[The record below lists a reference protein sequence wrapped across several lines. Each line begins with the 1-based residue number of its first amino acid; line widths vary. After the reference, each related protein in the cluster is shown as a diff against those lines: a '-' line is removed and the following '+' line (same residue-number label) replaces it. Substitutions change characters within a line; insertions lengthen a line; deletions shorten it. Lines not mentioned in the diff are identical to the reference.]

1 MVGVTIKKCVLI
13 MKNDVFSPSMVIWID
28 LGDTS
33 KTILH
38 LRMVIG
44 DD

>member
-1 MVGVTIKKCVLI
+1 MVGVTIKNCVLT
-13 MKNDVFSPSMVIWID
+13 MNNDVFSPSMMIWID

-33 KTILH
+33 KTIKY